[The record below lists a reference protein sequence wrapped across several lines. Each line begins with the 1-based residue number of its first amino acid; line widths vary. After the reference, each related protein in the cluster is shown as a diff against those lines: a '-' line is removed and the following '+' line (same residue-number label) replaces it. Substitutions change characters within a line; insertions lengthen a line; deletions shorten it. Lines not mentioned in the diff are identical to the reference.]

1 MTLEKM
7 IANERN
13 LRKLEIEREYETRRW
28 EIEHH
33 KKLRRVEK
41 QHCTK
46 KYKEALKF
54 EREREK
60 CSYFTLLERYY
71 ERQRD
76 GKIYNPVVILACWE
90 LINDE

>member
-1 MTLEKM
+1 MTLEKI

-28 EIEHH
+28 EIIHH

-46 KYKEALKF
+46 KYKEAVRL
-54 EREREK
+54 EREQEK

-71 ERQRD
+71 NRRVTD
-76 GKIYNPVVILACWE
+76 VYFNRRVVLACWE
-90 LINDE
+90 LINGE

>member
-13 LRKLEIEREYETRRW
+13 LRKLELEREYETRRW

-46 KYKEALKF
+46 KYKEAVRL

-71 ERQRD
+71 NRRVADASFGCQ
-76 GKIYNPVVILACWE
+76 IILACWE
-90 LINDE
+90 LINGE

>member
-7 IANERN
+7 IEQAKTFVKADDMWSMKACKDIIR
-13 LRKLEIEREYETRRW
+13 LEM
-28 EIEHH
+28 
-33 KKLRRVEK
+33 
-41 QHCTK
+41 
-46 KYKEALKF
+46 
-54 EREREK
+54 EREK

-90 LINDE
+90 LINGE